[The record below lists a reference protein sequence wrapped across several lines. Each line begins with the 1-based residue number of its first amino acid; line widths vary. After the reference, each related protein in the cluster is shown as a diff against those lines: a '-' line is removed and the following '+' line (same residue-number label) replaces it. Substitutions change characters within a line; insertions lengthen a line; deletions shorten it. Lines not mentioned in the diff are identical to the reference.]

1 MADQIRVLV
10 VDDIPET
17 RDHLTKLLGFE
28 SDIDVVGS
36 AASGHEALEMAV
48 RLSPDVILMD
58 INMPD
63 MDGIAA
69 TEQLSSIAP
78 AAAVVMMSV
87 QGEADYLRRSMLAGA
102 REFLVKPFSS
112 DELTASIR
120 QVSARE
126 RDKQSRM
133 AAVPVP
139 VGMVAPPTGRV
150 GGSGEPG
157 VVVAVFSPK
166 GGVGRTTVAVNL
178 AVAAATELG
187 KKVVIMDGSFQFGDV
202 GVLLNLNPKSKSIAD
217 LIPEIDAGS
226 LDSLDTFLINHTAG
240 IRVLLAPPSPETAEM
255 ITAAG
260 VKTVLDRLRAD
271 HDLVVVDCTS
281 YFNDT
286 TLAILD
292 AADIILTMLS
302 LEITSI
308 KNMRL
313 FLEVAEQLG
322 YENGKVRLVLNRAD
336 SALGI
341 RVADVEHSI
350 GRKVDETIVSDGR
363 SVVYALNRGV
373 PFFLS
378 NREAQVSQDILR
390 LAKSVVGEQPRPP
403 TTTVARQP
411 RRSRCSHGDECRD
424 SRPLGARRGVGD
436 VPPEA
441 NRERPTG
448 CAGAPSSAP
457 PPPGGELPPSGA
469 PPNVPTTGRL
479 SSQAPVRESFRDVK
493 FRIQSRVIQDL
504 DPKLDLSNQVEVR
517 RQIEEIFGKVI
528 DEEGLALTRAERV
541 RMLEQITDEIIG
553 LGPLEP
559 LLRDE
564 TVTEVMVNGPNQVYV
579 ERTGKLEVTDV
590 VFQND
595 DHVMRIIDRIVAPL
609 GRRIDESSPMVDA
622 RLPDGSRVNA
632 IIPPLSLVGPCITIR
647 KFSAI
652 PLHRGRPDPVRHR

>member
-36 AASGHEALEMAV
+36 AASGREALEMAV
-48 RLSPDVILMD
+48 RLSPDVVLMD

-78 AAAVVMMSV
+78 ATAVVMMSV

-120 QVSARE
+120 QVNARE

-133 AAVPVP
+133 AAAPVAA
-139 VGMVAPPTGRV
+139 GATASTGTRA
-150 GGSGEPG
+150 GGSGDPG
-157 VVVAVFSPK
+157 IVVAVFSPK

-187 KKVVIMDGSFQFGDV
+187 KKVVVMDGSFQFGDV

-217 LIPEIDAGS
+217 LIPELDAGS
-226 LDSLDTFLINHTAG
+226 LDSLDTFLIDHTVG
-240 IRVLLAPPSPETAEM
+240 LKVLLAPPSPETAEM
-255 ITAAG
+255 ITAGG

-322 YENGKVRLVLNRAD
+322 YESGKVRLVLNRAD

-378 NREAQVSQDILR
+378 DREAQVSQDILR
-390 LAKSVVGEQPRPP
+390 LAKSVVGEKSP
-403 TTTVARQP
+403 TA
-411 RRSRCSHGDECRD
+411 DD
-424 SRPLGARRGVGD
+424 D
-436 VPPEA
+436 
-441 NRERPTG
+441 
-448 CAGAPSSAP
+448 
-457 PPPGGELPPSGA
+457 
-469 PPNVPTTGRL
+469 GRKAT
-479 SSQAPVRESFRDVK
+479 QK
-493 FRIQSRVIQDL
+493 
-504 DPKLDLSNQVEVR
+504 K
-517 RQIEEIFGKVI
+517 
-528 DEEGLALTRAERV
+528 
-541 RMLEQITDEIIG
+541 
-553 LGPLEP
+553 
-559 LLRDE
+559 
-564 TVTEVMVNGPNQVYV
+564 
-579 ERTGKLEVTDV
+579 
-590 VFQND
+590 
-595 DHVMRIIDRIVAPL
+595 
-609 GRRIDESSPMVDA
+609 
-622 RLPDGSRVNA
+622 
-632 IIPPLSLVGPCITIR
+632 SLFAWR
-647 KFSAI
+647 
-652 PLHRGRPDPVRHR
+652 